1 MKPIV
6 TKTKTLVLHDWMLDL
21 GLTDKQLKLY
31 ALIYGYSQDGM
42 SRMRGTAIS
51 IARWLGCSRKHV
63 RVLLRELED
72 RGLIAHEVIRH
83 MDETFSLFWVVDSE
97 APRRMEI
104 AGRRRWFGSN
114 LEVPTD
120 SNPQVPI
127 GSNLEVPTDRD
138 SNIYSQDS
146 NTKKNTRVKNTRI
159 KRDDAQKSMVVFNPP
174 TIQEVADYS
183 RAQGFADPE
192 GFAEY
197 YVAYQ
202 TEAGWMTGKGSKRHP
217 IDNWKLNVIAWGRYR
232 KNEIFNEGQAAPERR
247 TRQLTAEEIA
257 KYFPGV

>member
-1 MKPIV
+1 
-6 TKTKTLVLHDWMLDL
+6 
-21 GLTDKQLKLY
+21 
-31 ALIYGYSQDGM
+31 
-42 SRMRGTAIS
+42 
-51 IARWLGCSRKHV
+51 
-63 RVLLRELED
+63 
-72 RGLIAHEVIRH
+72 
-83 MDETFSLFWVVDSE
+83 
-97 APRRMEI
+97 
-104 AGRRRWFGSN
+104 
-114 LEVPTD
+114 
-120 SNPQVPI
+120 
-127 GSNLEVPTDRD
+127 
-138 SNIYSQDS
+138 
-146 NTKKNTRVKNTRI
+146 
-159 KRDDAQKSMVVFNPP
+159 MVVFNPP